1 MRKEEKK
8 LLNSINPVSIE
19 GTKII
24 LEQMMRCVCKI
35 KIKGTLGTGF
45 FCKIPIE
52 NDTQI
57 NCLLTNYHIIDKDYF
72 QKNKEINLLLN
83 DEKDVII
90 IDLNKK
96 REIYLSK
103 EYDVAL
109 LEIIESD
116 KIENFL
122 ELDDNLFKKETKV
135 FFEEISIYII
145 QYQNVSNV
153 TVSYGLIRNF
163 DNNDD
168 IIHTCNTNY
177 GSSGSPILNL
187 SNNKLIGIHKQASSL
202 FNYNIGSLL
211 KKPLSEFKEKIKEQ
225 KHQQNINNYIF
236 NRENI
241 ANFLPMG
248 GMNMMGR
255 IETMRGM
262 SMMGGINYE
271 ISNIIGNSMGGMNQ
285 INNAPNSSEINSK
298 NNLNINGKV
307 INIIFQ
313 NFGSKKLCINI
324 NDHSTIQELINGYLI
339 KSGKAEAETLFLYN
353 NKRINSYNTESIS
366 EFGLRNSTTISV
378 LDIGML
384 VAAFC
389 ASNITN

>member
-1 MRKEEKK
+1 M
-8 LLNSINPVSIE
+8 
-19 GTKII
+19 
-24 LEQMMRCVCKI
+24 
-35 KIKGTLGTGF
+35 
-45 FCKIPIE
+45 
-52 NDTQI
+52 
-57 NCLLTNYHIIDKDYF
+57 
-72 QKNKEINLLLN
+72 N

-135 FFEEISIYII
+135 FFEEKSIYII
-145 QYQNVSNV
+145 QYQNGNNV

-202 FNYNIGSLL
+202 FNFNIGSLL

-225 KHQQNINNYIF
+225 KHQQNINNNIF

-271 ISNIIGNSMGGMNQ
+271 IPNIIGNSMGGMNQ

-298 NNLNINGKV
+298 NNLNINDRV

-313 NFGSKKLCINI
+313 YYGRKLCINI
-324 NDHSTIQELINGYLI
+324 NEHSTIEELIKKYLI
-339 KSGKAEAETLFLYN
+339 KSGKAERETLFIHN
-353 NKRINSYNTESIS
+353 NKRIFSDSTMLIS
-366 EFGLRNSTTISV
+366 EVGLRNSTTISV
-378 LDIGML
+378 LDIGM
-384 VAAFC
+384 VCGAFYT
-389 ASNITN
+389 SYIKN

>member
-1 MRKEEKK
+1 
-8 LLNSINPVSIE
+8 
-19 GTKII
+19 
-24 LEQMMRCVCKI
+24 MRCVCKI

-109 LEIIESD
+109 LEIIESN

-135 FFEEISIYII
+135 FFEEKSIYII
-145 QYQNVSNV
+145 QYQNGNNV

-202 FNYNIGSLL
+202 FNFNIGSLL

-225 KHQQNINNYIF
+225 KHQQNINNNIF

-271 ISNIIGNSMGGMNQ
+271 IPNIIGNSMGGMNQ

-298 NNLNINGKV
+298 NNLNINDRV

-313 NFGSKKLCINI
+313 YYGSKLCINI
-324 NDHSTIQELINGYLI
+324 NEHSTIEELIKKYLI
-339 KSGKAEAETLFLYN
+339 KSGKAEKGTLFIYN
-353 NKRINSYNTESIS
+353 NKSISSYSTMLIS